1 MLALVSWLDA
11 SLSEMIS
18 LRDSFLEFKPTNL
31 KDSCILTNVFLFF
44 PLETLSVYY
53 FGDLMKV
60 KSGSTPNPEK

>member
-31 KDSCILTNVFLFF
+31 KDSCILTNVFFF
-44 PLETLSVYY
+44 FL
-53 FGDLMKV
+53 
-60 KSGSTPNPEK
+60 